1 MVNDPELEAD
11 ELEPTDETEEE
22 RRARL
27 MLPPRERVRLKPKLG
42 LASMVY
48 FIMDIRLRG
57 ETAAGTDAAE
67 TWIRLT
73 PEDLESL
80 EDVADTL
87 EWFRLQRLMAKVNP
101 GRGRR

>member
-1 MVNDPELEAD
+1 MVNDAELEAGEFD
-11 ELEPTDETEEE
+11 PAEETEEE

-27 MLPPRERVRLKPKLG
+27 MLPPKERVRLKPKLG

-48 FIMDIRLRG
+48 FIMDVRLRG
-57 ETAAGTDAAE
+57 ETADGRDAGE
-67 TWIRLT
+67 TWVRLT

-87 EWFRLQRLMAKVNP
+87 EWFRLQRLLAKVNP